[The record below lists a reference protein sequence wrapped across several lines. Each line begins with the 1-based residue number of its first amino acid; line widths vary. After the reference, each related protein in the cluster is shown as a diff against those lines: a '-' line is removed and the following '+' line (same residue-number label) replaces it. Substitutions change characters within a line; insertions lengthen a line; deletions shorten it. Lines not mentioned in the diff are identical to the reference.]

1 MNTLTKATIAGLV
14 GSVALASS
22 AAPAEARGWHRG
34 GDGAAVVGA
43 GILGLAGGSAE
54 AMDGGEGLSIVL
66 RP

>member
-14 GSVALASS
+14 
-22 AAPAEARGWHRG
+22 
-34 GDGAAVVGA
+34 
-43 GILGLAGGSAE
+43 GSAE